1 MNKRQAKKL
10 YKKIHGCNPPEG
22 RIPAVLL
29 RDSNKTKKRSEN
41 NMINEYEMIRAWRKN
56 IRDIRSQISGLI
68 EGIKGKGDPVIITT
82 RRLSEN
88 RKKNKGTAWRR
99 ARRYR

>member
-41 NMINEYEMIRAWRKN
+41 NMINEYEMIRAWRKKHKGYKKSDKWTDRRN
-56 IRDIRSQISGLI
+56 
-68 EGIKGKGDPVIITT
+68 KGK
-82 RRLSEN
+82 R
-88 RKKNKGTAWRR
+88 
-99 ARRYR
+99 